1 MEVVTLSYADRIKP
15 TDKSIYS
22 YLDDLLLKNYQI
34 PTFQREVVWEK
45 ENVKKLW
52 DSIYKFYPLG
62 SILIWKTDIQ
72 LQNHRE
78 IGGHIINDDFNR
90 VEYQYILDGQQRTTS
105 LLTSIYGGRIEGKK
119 DFDPALYF
127 DLTVM
132 DIDETDDE
140 SYKRRFLF
148 WDEIDDNNG
157 RIKANTQRKLK
168 FEQGLIVKLK
178 KIREHFGDVERS
190 LVNNTDEDYKDY
202 DNPIRVQLRK
212 IKEVLDSYR
221 ISLIE
226 LKGIQVSEV
235 CQIFERINQSGKPL
249 DIFDIV
255 VAKTFR
261 PTNSTVK
268 GFYLRELVNDFRS
281 INQSN
286 YMQIDDLTYLQILSV
301 IINKKIK
308 NSGVLNITDK
318 YLNNIRAEQVET
330 IWEKAKLSILKT
342 FDFFENHLRIKG
354 PQLIPFR
361 YFYMTLAFYF
371 YGNKKPDYNF
381 INKYFWYY
389 SFHNDDLLSN
399 TTQLWRHIDFLEKQK
414 SGESVE
420 FDRFLIDKNSLR
432 SSSYSSKGRLSR
444 AILSLYAS
452 RDPRD
457 WENTNRSVLSDVY
470 YILTDKPNLH
480 HIFPINYIN
489 NNKGRNR
496 YDSNSLMNIAYL
508 TQITNLHISDK
519 NPLEYIQEFNKEDFN
534 NVLHSHYI
542 STSILDWV
550 EMEEMPDTALDI
562 FINERIENIIDDLR
576 IKLADIKFE
585 VVDTVEI

>member
-1 MEVVTLSYADRIKP
+1 MAK
-15 TDKSIYS
+15 KSI
-22 YLDDLLLKNYQI
+22 
-34 PTFQREVVWEK
+34 F
-45 ENVKKLW
+45 
-52 DSIYKFYPLG
+52 
-62 SILIWKTDIQ
+62 TD
-72 LQNHRE
+72 
-78 IGGHIINDDFNR
+78 
-90 VEYQYILDGQQRTTS
+90 
-105 LLTSIYGGRIEGKK
+105 
-119 DFDPALYF
+119 A
-127 DLTVM
+127 
-132 DIDETDDE
+132 
-140 SYKRRFLF
+140 
-148 WDEIDDNNG
+148 
-157 RIKANTQRKLK
+157 
-168 FEQGLIVKLK
+168 
-178 KIREHFGDVERS
+178 FGNE
-190 LVNNTDEDYKDY
+190 
-202 DNPIRVQLRK
+202 
-212 IKEVLDSYR
+212 
-221 ISLIE
+221 
-226 LKGIQVSEV
+226 
-235 CQIFERINQSGKPL
+235 
-249 DIFDIV
+249 
-255 VAKTFR
+255 
-261 PTNSTVK
+261 
-268 GFYLRELVNDFRS
+268 
-281 INQSN
+281 
-286 YMQIDDLTYLQILSV
+286 
-301 IINKKIK
+301 
-308 NSGVLNITDK
+308 
-318 YLNNIRAEQVET
+318 
-330 IWEKAKLSILKT
+330 
-342 FDFFENHLRIKG
+342 
-354 PQLIPFR
+354 
-361 YFYMTLAFYF
+361 
-371 YGNKKPDYNF
+371 NKKPDYNF

-519 NPLEYIQEFNKEDFN
+519 NPLEYIREYNKEGFN